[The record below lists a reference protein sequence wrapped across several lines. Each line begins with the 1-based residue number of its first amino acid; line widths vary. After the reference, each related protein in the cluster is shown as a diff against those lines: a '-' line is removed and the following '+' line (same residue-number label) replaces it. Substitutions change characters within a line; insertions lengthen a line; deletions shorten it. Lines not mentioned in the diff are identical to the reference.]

1 MKGLFL
7 KIFLWFWITSTL
19 TGVSLVL
26 ALVLQHQAIHSNQHH
41 GLSDT
46 VRYFGTAAVGVMDES
61 GSDAASRYITNLS
74 HDAQVQA
81 CLFDAH
87 GKPVA
92 GEKCAEF
99 QPLASHIVNGEPS
112 EFSVKDNLARVAVP
126 IQRPGKPEY
135 IFASEL
141 LVGPH
146 AFLQL
151 DFATVVIRGG
161 LALIISTFVCYFLA
175 RYLTSPILRLRGV
188 AQEITAGHLSVRVHQ
203 DLANRRDEVGDLVR
217 DFNRMADTAEQLISS
232 QRQLLYDVSHEL
244 RSPLARMNVAI
255 DLLRDRVKSDPA
267 LDRIEVDIQRL
278 NEMISR
284 LLMMTKLEAAPRVSY
299 SETVLLH
306 DLVES
311 VADDADFEAQENGSR
326 VTVFQSCGVSLAGD
340 YNLLRSALENVVRN
354 AVRYTEASTHVEIR
368 LQQEGGEAI
377 ISVRDHGEGIPES
390 ELGNIFEPFYR
401 VSDSESRDTSGVGL
415 GLSITERI
423 VRLHGGRIGA
433 TNAKSGGLLVTIHL
447 PVS

>member
-26 ALVLQHQAIHSNQHH
+26 ALVLQHKAIHSNQHH

-61 GSDAASRYITNLS
+61 GSDAVARYITNLS
-74 HDAQVQA
+74 KDAQVQA
-81 CLFDAH
+81 CLFDGR
-87 GKPVA
+87 GKPLA
-92 GEKCAEF
+92 GERCAEF
-99 QPLASHIVNGEPS
+99 QALALHIVNGEPS
-112 EFSVKDNLARVAVP
+112 EFSVKDNLAHVAVP

-151 DFATVVIRGG
+151 DFETIVVRGG
-161 LALIISTFVCYFLA
+161 LALIVSALVCYFLA
-175 RYLTSPILRLRGV
+175 KYLTSPILRLREV

-203 DLANRRDEVGDLVR
+203 DLSDRRDEVGDLVR

-255 DLLRDRVKSDPA
+255 DLLRDRVNSDPA

-284 LLMMTKLEAAPRVSY
+284 LLMMTKLEAAPRISY
-299 SETVLLH
+299 SDTVPLH
-306 DLVES
+306 DLVEN

-326 VTVFQSCGVSLAGD
+326 VTVLESCEIALAGD
-340 YNLLRSALENVVRN
+340 YDLLRSALENVVRN
-354 AVRYTEASTHVEIR
+354 AVRYTEVSTEVEIR
-368 LQQEGGEAI
+368 LQKENGNVVI
-377 ISVRDHGEGIPES
+377 TVRDHGEGIPES

-401 VSDSESRDTSGVGL
+401 VIDSSGRDTSGVGL

-433 TNAKSGGLLVTIHL
+433 ANAETGGLLVTIHL
-447 PVS
+447 PTR